1 MTALAVV
8 SVVQSLLAV
17 TFWLV
22 PIAGARRGTAA
33 QRAAEAEVVRQGFLA
48 SVLAGRGIDFS
59 ASAASLV
66 LAASIG
72 LAFAALGALNLAGAD
87 LGRTLSWVAQPVIL
101 VLGLIVMPGEIWT
114 TRYVEA
120 GFRKS
125 GDPAVRGL
133 DVGSMVEAARRAY
146 PAWLPLAVVA
156 RFALATAGSVLVM
169 VLLLV

>member
-1 MTALAVV
+1 MSL
-8 SVVQSLLAV
+8 VQSLLAV

-22 PIAGARRGTAA
+22 PFAGARRGAAA
-33 QRAAEAEVVRQGFLA
+33 QRAAEGEVVRQGFPA
-48 SVLAGRGIDFS
+48 AVLTGRGVDFG
-59 ASAASLV
+59 ASTASLV

-72 LAFAALGALNLAGAD
+72 VVFAALGALNLAGAD
-87 LGRTLSWVAQPVIL
+87 LGRTLTWIAQPIIL

-146 PAWLPLAVVA
+146 PAWLHLAIIA
-156 RFALATAGSVLVM
+156 RFALATAGSTVII
-169 VLLLV
+169 VLLLA

>member
-1 MTALAVV
+1 MQA
-8 SVVQSLLAV
+8 LLAV
-17 TFWLV
+17 TFWLI
-22 PIAGARRGTAA
+22 PFAGARHGAAA
-33 QRAAEAEVVRQGFLA
+33 QRAAEGEVVRQGFPA
-48 SVLAGRGIDFS
+48 AVLTGRGVDFG

-72 LAFAALGALNLAGAD
+72 LAFAVLGALNLAGAD
-87 LGRTLSWVAQPVIL
+87 LGRILTWIAQPIIL

-114 TRYVEA
+114 TRFVGA
-120 GFRKS
+120 AFRKS
-125 GDPAVRGL
+125 GDPAVRDL

-146 PAWLPLAVVA
+146 PAWLPLAVIT